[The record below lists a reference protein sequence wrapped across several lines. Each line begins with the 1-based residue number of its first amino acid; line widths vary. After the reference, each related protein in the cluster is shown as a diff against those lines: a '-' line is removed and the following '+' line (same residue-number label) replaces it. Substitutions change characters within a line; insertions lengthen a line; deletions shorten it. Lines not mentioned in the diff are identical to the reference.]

1 MTARH
6 TPPHQSREP
15 DHADDIDGSGDDGTA
30 SGERRAQVQRVLDD
44 ADARDEQ
51 ADVRDS
57 VAADRDGVAD
67 RESFLDPDSDYDASL
82 RARRSAAMDRSD
94 SKDDRASAAED
105 RSELTPDHDPPT
117 DRDGSSNGV

>member
-6 TPPHQSREP
+6 TPPDQSGEP
-15 DHADDIDGSGDDGTA
+15 DTADDSVGSGDGGTT
-30 SGERRAQVQRVLDD
+30 SDERRAQVQRVLDD

-57 VAADRDGVAD
+57 VAADRDGAAD
-67 RESFLDPDSDYDASL
+67 RESFLDPDSDHNASL

-94 SKDDRASAAED
+94 SKDDRVSAADD
-105 RSELTPDHDPPT
+105 RTELTPDHEPPT
-117 DRDGSSNGV
+117 GSDGSSNGT